1 MILALAGNPNC
12 GKTTLFNALTGANA
26 RTGNFPGVT
35 VTRSEAVCRARP
47 DVTLVDLPG
56 VYALR
61 PFSDEERVTRAY
73 LLGGEPDAI
82 ISIADATCPARSLYL
97 TLQLLELGVPVVL
110 ALNVMD
116 ALRARRR
123 CGGHGGAGA
132 GAGHPGRAGERGAG

>member
-73 LLGGEPDAI
+73 LLSSEADAI
-82 ISIADATCPARSLYL
+82 
-97 TLQLLELGVPVVL
+97 
-110 ALNVMD
+110 
-116 ALRARRR
+116 RRR

-132 GAGHPGRAGERGAG
+132 GAGHPGRASKRGAG